1 MSLTLLSNRFVCLVI
16 AILLFSPAVDIAA
29 ALDVPP
35 LKGRVNDYGGILS
48 SATISQL
55 DFILK
60 EFEASDSTQIVV
72 LTIPSLKGDS
82 LERFSLD
89 AAEKWG
95 IGQRGKDN
103 GALLVISRDD
113 RKLRIEV
120 GYGLEGTLTDLVAGQ
135 IIRKVIAPQFRQG
148 SFNQG
153 VIDGVDAII
162 AAVKG
167 EFQQETGPASGKSDK
182 GFDFEALIILV
193 IFFSSFIGTAFR
205 RNKLLAAG
213 VGGVVMPF
221 IGFLFL
227 RLTGLALVGLA
238 VAGMIGGLAA
248 SAMASSSGTGS
259 HPGRMGGGFPRGGGG
274 FGGSSGGF
282 GGGFGGG
289 GGGFG
294 GGGASGG
301 W

>member
-1 MSLTLLSNRFVCLVI
+1 MSSTRLYSRFVCLII
-16 AILLFSPAVDIAA
+16 ATLLFFLAVDMAA

-48 SATISQL
+48 TATISQL
-55 DFILK
+55 DLIL
-60 EFEASDSTQIVV
+60 EELETNDSTQLVI
-72 LTIPSLKGDS
+72 LTIPSLKGDN
-82 LERFSLD
+82 LERFSLNV
-89 AAEKWG
+89 AEKWG
-95 IGQRGKDN
+95 IGQKGKDN

-120 GYGLEGTLTDLVAGQ
+120 GHGLEGTLTDLISGQ
-135 IIRKVIAPQFRQG
+135 IIRKTIVPRFRQG

-153 VIDGVDAII
+153 VIDGVGAII
-162 AAVKG
+162 AVVKG
-167 EFQQETGPASGKSDK
+167 EFQADTDLTSDK
-182 GFDFEALIILV
+182 SNKNFDLGGLITMA
-193 IFFSSFIGTAFR
+193 IFISFFIGSVFR
-205 RNKLLAAG
+205 KNKPLAAG
-213 VGGVVMPF
+213 IGGVVMPL
-221 IGFLFL
+221 IGLLFFG
-227 RLTGLALVGLA
+227 LTGLTLLALVF
-238 VAGMIGGLAA
+238 IGILGGIIA

-259 HPGRMGGGFPRGGGG
+259 HQRTIGGGFPGDRGGR

-282 GGGFGGG
+282 GGFGGG